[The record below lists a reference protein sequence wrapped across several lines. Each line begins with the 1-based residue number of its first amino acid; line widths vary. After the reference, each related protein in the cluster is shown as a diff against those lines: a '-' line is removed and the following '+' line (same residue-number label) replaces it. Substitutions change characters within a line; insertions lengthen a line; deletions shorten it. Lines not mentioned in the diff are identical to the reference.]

1 MVIITNRRQSSSPNF
16 GNLVISEENLFQ
28 TILDLFL
35 AGTDTTTGTLRW
47 ILLRLIHNPRVQTK
61 CREEILKVRKSNRI
75 LYKINLFWFDGS
87 KRVAR
92 DASPPP
98 VQFLSLLCNIRQKSC
113 FLLRGCLPRL
123 GNPGSATALHPIRV
137 L

>member
-1 MVIITNRRQSSSPNF
+1 MSNTRILTKLNSRVQHWPQFNLVIHQTKDFLNNRNMVIITNRRQNISPNF

-47 ILLRLIHNPRVQTK
+47 ILLRLIHNPDVQTK

-75 LYKINLFWFDGS
+75 LHKINLF
-87 KRVAR
+87 
-92 DASPPP
+92 
-98 VQFLSLLCNIRQKSC
+98 
-113 FLLRGCLPRL
+113 
-123 GNPGSATALHPIRV
+123 
-137 L
+137 